1 MAARVKSEPA
11 ARRDQHDVPEA
22 LRPAGYDPPDPTWR
36 HSIARGTP
44 ICQAEPFSQPADRI
58 CHGTRG

>member
-36 HSIARGTP
+36 HSITRGTP
-44 ICQAEPFSQPADRI
+44 ICQAEPFRV
-58 CHGTRG
+58 G